1 MNTLTYLSIGS
12 CPHAITIADLN
23 EKSDQMVPK
32 FLRSHILNGE
42 CVNVILIDPMFAEP
56 SRVELMKSYFKRIES
71 ELSLE
76 LQVCF
81 EFGLNIVTGKT
92 CNYYSGIC
100 KNFCLKVFCDTF
112 DYHHLHHL
120 DIFIHHVLESEKS
133 KLIIQQFSG
142 EESLR
147 FAQSLFES
155 SRNKSDFCNR
165 ILIDMTFGECSCST
179 DMSTTCPIYTST
191 GNFFNFLL
199 YSDEYL
205 RSINFQSLPQNGKR
219 YVIKYFKKIYKER
232 LNRRH
237 VDFRR
242 TLRKEDCLFEENKFL
257 DCESIFGLLEKEL
270 LVNAGILRKLGV
282 FDDLKIDMLR
292 KLFET
297 HKEYDVYK
305 WYSAVDSLVA

>member
-12 CPHAITIADLN
+12 CPHAISIADLN

-32 FLRSHILNGE
+32 FLRIHILNNE
-42 CVNVILIDPMFAEP
+42 CVNVILIDPMFSES
-56 SRVELMKSYFKRIES
+56 SRVELMKSYFERIES
-71 ELSLE
+71 ELSLK
-76 LQVCF
+76 LQICF
-81 EFGLNIVTGKT
+81 DFGLNIVTGKT

-100 KNFCLKVFCDTF
+100 KNFSIKVFCETF
-112 DYHHLHHL
+112 DYHDLHHL
-120 DIFIHHVLESEKS
+120 DIFIHHVLQSEKS

-147 FAQSLFES
+147 FAKSLFES
-155 SRNKSDFCNR
+155 STKKSDFCNR
-165 ILIDMTFGECSCST
+165 ILVDMTFGDCSCST

-199 YSDEYL
+199 YSDEFL
-205 RSINFQSLPQNGKR
+205 RSMNFESLPQNAKR
-219 YVIKYFKKIYKER
+219 YIIKYFTKIYKER

-242 TLRKEDCLFEENKFL
+242 TSRKEDCLFEENKYL

-270 LVNAGILRKLGV
+270 LVNVGILRKLGV

-297 HKEYDVYK
+297 HKDYDVYK
-305 WYSAVDSLVA
+305 WYNAVNSLVA